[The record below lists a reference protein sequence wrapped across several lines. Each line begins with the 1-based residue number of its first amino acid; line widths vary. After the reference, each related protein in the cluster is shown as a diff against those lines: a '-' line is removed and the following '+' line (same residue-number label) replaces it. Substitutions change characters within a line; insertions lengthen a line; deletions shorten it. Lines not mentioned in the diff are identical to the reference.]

1 MDKKKKIKIA
11 AVVISILAVIA
22 VIIGVISANSD
33 KIQYSIFEKCMPES
47 AVFSNDEVSVTIYR
61 RENPNFSEEDFEAD
75 PLSKYEF
82 FYKDKD
88 GTEKSVIG
96 ANNIVYDGKEL
107 TNALGTFM
115 PETVKNLNHIK
126 LVAKIIAAIV
136 IVAVIIAGIV
146 IWFILWSKNEDRQ
159 KQQKYK
165 NTNNK
170 NNK

>member
-11 AVVISILAVIA
+11 AIIISIAAVIA
-22 VIIGVISANSD
+22 VIIGVISANSI
-33 KIQYSIFEKCMPES
+33 KIQYTIFEKCMPES

-61 RENPNFSEEDFEAD
+61 RENPNFSKEDFEND

-96 ANNIVYDGKEL
+96 ANKIVYDGKEL

-115 PETVKNLNHIK
+115 PETIKNLNHIK
-126 LVAKIIAAIV
+126 LVAKIITAVV
-136 IVAVIIAGIV
+136 IVAVVIIGII
-146 IWFILWSKNEDRQ
+146 IWFIVWSKNEDRQ